1 MLKIAKTYFKNLAV
15 FTRKIFKVCLTI
27 FLTLCIKGLMTKKFP
42 KFWYFLWIK
51 LHTTWFLGHITSTF
65 TWNYLML
72 IHLVHAQN
80 LPNKEHFLPSDT
92 HASLVADPE
101 TLWESWLVWKIGTKN
116 SETFFY
122 IGYACMKPSVL
133 IVKKRLHYTRI
144 TFKNNLN
151 KEKQRKLT

>member
-1 MLKIAKTYFKNLAV
+1 M
-15 FTRKIFKVCLTI
+15 TI
-27 FLTLCIKGLMTKKFP
+27 FLILCKKGLMTKKFP
-42 KFWYFLWIK
+42 KFWYFSWIK

-72 IHLVHAQN
+72 MHLVHAQN

-101 TLWESWLVWKIGTKN
+101 TSWEGWLVWKIGTKN

-122 IGYACMKPSVL
+122 IGYTCMKPSVL